1 MRAHRNE
8 NFVAIAA
15 IARGLLLVA
24 VTFPITPKSLFGQ
37 IQKTP
42 IVLPSPAIQFT
53 AAIPAAP
60 AQAQVYKLAPTAV
73 PTAFLNEKLSAVK
86 LPALRM
92 ETRTLVS
99 RGTTGQTAQDQVRAF
114 ADTTSGDV
122 HFIPNLMELATSA
135 NQEKLMAPETAISIA
150 RTALTNVR
158 FIPKDVT
165 ELRVSDAIPVTGGS
179 AANSPNAAAAAPKVV
194 MTLVPAVRYAS
205 GMPVYGPGS
214 RALITVA
221 NDQSVVGVL
230 RRWRTASLGSTVK
243 PSMNAAQVKADIVR
257 QLTPYTAGGGHATVD
272 LIELAYY
279 DANANY
285 LQPVYRFAAT
295 LTPAQ
300 KGAANARIAGYVPI
314 GEALEPIPDLAGA
327 ITGDKPST
335 SVAPPAASVRP
346 IAQTAPMAGG
356 ISGGGSVP
364 TISVGEFAN
373 ADWPNSSAYLDMA
386 NSFLNGLTFGHLF
399 APLQP
404 AFNRTIWWTAYSWQ
418 VNSPA
423 SKQWMNAVN
432 VAYTEPH
439 GDWWLNTALR
449 NDADFWYIDK
459 IGTGGNPGFGA
470 AAGGSLATW
479 VIMSCEVVPSVY
491 DLQNQ
496 IGGNGNGGA
505 AFTPWWPV
513 FQGLH
518 NVIGFRT
525 EMLYPDDALNYGFG
539 EDAAFGGDINAA
551 WFDEVAAYDGN
562 DGTYQS
568 QHLKGNPQVHW
579 DRASTMIDGRD
590 LGQSIYSVGAQTAST
605 TLWNF
610 WMGN

>member
-1 MRAHRNE
+1 MRADRA
-8 NFVAIAA
+8 VVRPALTA

-24 VTFPITPKSLFGQ
+24 VALPVTPRALFGQ
-37 IQKTP
+37 TERMV
-42 IVLPSPAIQFT
+42 IVPPASNITFT
-53 AAIPAAP
+53 ATVPAAP
-60 AQAQVYKLAPTAV
+60 AQMQVYKLAATPV
-73 PTAFLNEKLSAVK
+73 PTEFINEKLFAVK
-86 LPALRM
+86 LPALKM
-92 ETRTLVS
+92 EQKALVS
-99 RGTTGQTAQDQVRAF
+99 RGATGQAPTDQVRAF
-114 ADTTSGDV
+114 ANPVSGDV
-122 HFIPNLMELATSA
+122 HFVPNLMELAMA
-135 NQEKLMAPETAISIA
+135 PNQARPLAPETAVAVA
-150 RTALTNVR
+150 RTALTDVR

-165 ELRVSDAIPVTGGS
+165 ELRLSGAIQVTGGS
-179 AANSPNAAAAAPKVV
+179 AAHGATAAAAEPKVV

-205 GMPVYGPGS
+205 GMPVYGLGS
-214 RALITVA
+214 RALIAVA
-221 NDQSVVGVL
+221 NDQSVTGAL
-230 RRWRTASLGSTVK
+230 RRWRTASLGTTIK
-243 PSMNAAQVKADIVR
+243 PVMNAAQVKADIVR
-257 QLTPYTAGGGHATVD
+257 QLTPYVAGGTHANVD

-279 DANANY
+279 DANASY

-300 KGAANARIAGYVPI
+300 KGAANIRIAGYVPV
-314 GEALEPIPDLAGA
+314 GAALEPIPDLVTAPSGE
-327 ITGDKPST
+327 KPSM
-335 SVAPPAASVRP
+335 SSAPPAASERP
-346 IAQTAPMAGG
+346 QMTMEM
-356 ISGGGSVP
+356 SGGVGGVSS
-364 TISVGEFAN
+364 ISVGEFAN
-373 ADWPNSSAYLDMA
+373 ADWPNSGAYLDMA
-386 NSFLNGLTFGHLF
+386 NNFLSGLNLGHTF
-399 APLQP
+399 APAQP
-404 AFNRTIWWTAYSWQ
+404 SFSRTIWWTAYSWQ
-418 VNSPA
+418 VNSPS

-459 IGTGGNPGFGA
+459 IGVGGNPGFGA
-470 AAGGSLATW
+470 AAGGKLATW

-525 EMLYPDDALNYGFG
+525 EMLYPDNALQSGFG
-539 EDAAFGGDINAA
+539 EDAALGGDINAA

-568 QHLKGNPQVHW
+568 QHLNGNPQVHW
-579 DRASTMIDGRD
+579 DRASTMIDARD
-590 LGQSIYSVGAQTAST
+590 LGQSIYSVNAQTASS